1 MTTTIDGNRKWCPNL
16 ALFGDSNFAL
26 FSSSTLLVFSFLIS
40 LFIDGNLQ
48 NPLVRWWN
56 ISPTE
61 IAYRQLGPT
70 PNIAPAKIFQIDY
83 QNDELVS
90 PEMQEAFDRDG
101 VIAIRGLLDLDL
113 LKLLDDTTT
122 NMILKKKEN
131 IKTKEKKKPRVLT
144 GRKKNPTQFF
154 TVNQGAI
161 FSSLI
166 DKNSTV
172 STSDVS
178 PFVKVAMMS
187 SIPRVVANLLHFDDC
202 DTCANKTL
210 RILRDIFLAKDGEE
224 YVCGYH
230 VDDLGFWPA
239 LAEKPAG
246 DIGINAWV
254 ALDDMPIKNGGGF
267 ALAVGSHSASWKEE
281 AYNLTGSTHS
291 FPDGGFQ
298 SARDVLDNR
307 PGNGTCNIQYTAPHL
322 HRRMEETKRVY
333 DIRYGDVIFHTRWL
347 FHRTVPFHRDVVS
360 QRFTDKED
368 PLLYRRYSI
377 RYGPGAT
384 SIIPNGW
391 STEPSV
397 ISEEKNGGRTA
408 DDVSQYDA
416 AWYPRVWPSISEL
429 ELEQMKILAK
439 ERLPTALVTSEQRK
453 RVTRPRL
460 K

>member
-1 MTTTIDGNRKWCPNL
+1 MTTTIDGIRNWYPNL

-26 FSSSTLLVFSFLIS
+26 FSSSILLVFSFLIS

-56 ISPTE
+56 ISSKE
-61 IAYRQLGPT
+61 IAYRKLGPT
-70 PNIAPAKIFQIDY
+70 PNIAPPKIFQIDY

-202 DTCANKTL
+202 DACANKTL

-239 LAEKPAG
+239 LVEKPAG

-333 DIRYGDVIFHTRWL
+333 DIRCEYNKTFSS
-347 FHRTVPFHRDVVS
+347 F
-360 QRFTDKED
+360 
-368 PLLYRRYSI
+368 
-377 RYGPGAT
+377 
-384 SIIPNGW
+384 
-391 STEPSV
+391 
-397 ISEEKNGGRTA
+397 
-408 DDVSQYDA
+408 
-416 AWYPRVWPSISEL
+416 
-429 ELEQMKILAK
+429 
-439 ERLPTALVTSEQRK
+439 
-453 RVTRPRL
+453 
-460 K
+460 